1 MQVEISNNQGVE
13 DAGINATDSAG
24 LDQGYSVPE
33 PFLLANLMK
42 ENNSTYNPKLS
53 MAKELEEYE
62 NKIPEQFTLAQLLKA
77 PAAKAPDR
85 SHNVDDTLQYFADK
99 ESGGDYTKKSA
110 ISSAYGKYQFLEGT
124 LKEKS
129 EKYGMSIREA
139 RTPAGQ
145 EKLMRHVLTEYEDRL
160 KKWNLPVTKENLFVV
175 HNLGTTGGIRAI
187 RGTYTSG
194 DIGRMRSNIPGK
206 ASERA
211 RLTDDEV
218 VKRYFKTHRITK
230 G

>member
-13 DAGINATDSAG
+13 DAEINATDSNG

-33 PFLLANLMK
+33 PFLLENLMK
-42 ENNSTYNPKLS
+42 ENHSTYNPKPS

-77 PAAKAPDR
+77 PAR

-99 ESGGDYTKKSA
+99 ESGGDYTKKSD
-110 ISSAYGKYQFLEGT
+110 ISLAYGKYQFLDGT

-139 RTPAGQ
+139 RTPDGQ
-145 EKLMRHVLTEYEDRL
+145 EKVMRHMLTEYEDRL

-187 RGTYTSG
+187 RGTYTPD
-194 DIGRMRSNIPGK
+194 DISRMRSNIPGK

-211 RLTDDEV
+211 RLADDEV
-218 VKRYFKTHRITK
+218 VKRYFETHRITK